1 MGEGVTLG
9 TIQGPRVRTTTPRID
24 FWHGIDFGKRSWESI
39 YELVQQ
45 RRRWVAARYGDEAF
59 ETKPLLEGYSE
70 FDLGDAGYS
79 WEQYRKILQPR
90 DVAQVKFVLN
100 RLEAEHD
107 ERHFIRLRPHCPK
120 CRGSRA
126 IARLSLC
133 MSMADGQRRRVEDS
147 SDTTLGWDSERVTV
161 QTERNQADLYL
172 NRDQLSRLA
181 PPQDLIEGI
190 IPSRGVGYITGRDR
204 SLKTF
209 LGIDIMMH
217 VATMQSH
224 WHRAGPNGADRPRR
238 RCDFRHQGKVIF
250 AAGEGVH
257 AFGPRMDAW
266 VAEQHVKGYGDAKI
280 LTRDGVRAIR
290 REGCAVCDAEADPDV
305 GHVGHLEFVEPDDVD
320 NESMVLVEGLG
331 PIENR
336 NIVIRQ
342 GTPNLFAG
350 GDDYLYLLALARRE
364 RPDLVV
370 LDTLALS
377 SGAADQQAAADMG
390 LVHERAAMIAEA
402 SGGVVMIVAH
412 TDKGDNDARGSS
424 VIEDNSDFVLHCL
437 RVDDDQLE
445 VTVAKRKD
453 AEDNW
458 KFQMGV
464 KQVDLE
470 WERTSLVLK
479 DFDGDRFQS
488 QEVLDGEKMDETVG
502 YASRFL
508 LETEKISFTANDLVG
523 YIGKSGF
530 SRPAVSKLLN
540 AALKAELV
548 EKQELPGKP
557 TQWKLSE
564 RQRAHLHQMGQD
576 VAWMDEVG

>member
-1 MGEGVTLG
+1 MSLG
-9 TIQGPRVRTTTPRID
+9 TIYGPRVRTTTPRID
-24 FWHGIDFGKRSWESI
+24 FWHGIDFTRRTWESI

-59 ETKPLLEGYSE
+59 ETKPLLEGYSA
-70 FDLGDAGYS
+70 FDLGDAGLS
-79 WEQYRKILQPR
+79 WDQYKRVLQPR
-90 DVAQVKFVLN
+90 DLSQVRFVLN

-107 ERHFIRLRPHCPK
+107 ERHFIRLRPHCPT
-120 CRGSRA
+120 CRGSR
-126 IARLSLC
+126 ILARLSLC
-133 MSMADGQRRRVEDS
+133 MSLADGQRRRVNDS
-147 SDTTLGWDSERVTV
+147 SDADLGWDTERVVV
-161 QTERNQADLYL
+161 QVERNQAELYL
-172 NRDQLSRLA
+172 NRQQLSQLA
-181 PPQDLIEGI
+181 PPKDLIEGI

-209 LGIDIMMH
+209 LAIDIMMT
-217 VATMQSH
+217 VATMLPWWHSAGQSGST
-224 WHRAGPNGADRPRR
+224 RDRR

-257 AFGPRMDAW
+257 SFGPRMDAW
-266 VAEQHVKGYGDAKI
+266 VAQQHVKGYGDPGI
-280 LTRDGVRAIR
+280 LTAGGDRAIR
-290 REGCAVCDAEADPDV
+290 RDDCATCGTLTDADV
-305 GHVGHLEFVEPDDVD
+305 GHVGHLEFVDPDDVD
-320 NESMVLVEGLG
+320 NLDMQLVEGLG
-331 PIENR
+331 AVENR

-377 SGAADQQAAADMG
+377 SGAADQQAASDMG
-390 LVHERAAMIAEA
+390 VVHERAAMIAEA
-402 SGGVVMIVAH
+402 SGGVVLIVAH
-412 TDKGDNDARGSS
+412 TDKADNDARGSS

-464 KQVDLE
+464 SQVDLDFGQ
-470 WERTSLVLK
+470 TSLILK

-488 QEVLDGEKMDETVG
+488 QEVLDGEKVDELIG
-502 YASRFL
+502 YASRFC
-508 LETEKISFTANDLVG
+508 LETKRTTFTANDLVLW
-523 YIGKSGF
+523 IGKGSF
-530 SRPAVSKLLN
+530 ARPAVSKFLN
-540 AALKAELV
+540 AALKSELV
-548 EKQELPGKP
+548 EKQEIAGSA
-557 TQWKLSE
+557 TIWKLSE
-564 RQRAHLHQMGQD
+564 RQRAHLKQMGQEVD
-576 VAWMDEVG
+576 WMDAID

>member
-1 MGEGVTLG
+1 MTLG
-9 TIQGPRVRTTTPRID
+9 TIYGPRVRTTTPRID
-24 FWHGIDFGKRSWESI
+24 FWHGIDFSKRSWESV

-79 WEQYRKILQPR
+79 WDQYRRILQPR
-90 DVAQVKFVLN
+90 DLSQVRFVLN
-100 RLEAEHD
+100 RLEAEHA
-107 ERHFIRLRPHCPK
+107 ERHFVRLRPHCPT
-120 CRGSRA
+120 CRGSR
-126 IARLSLC
+126 ILARLSLC
-133 MSMADGQRRRVEDS
+133 MSLADGQRRRVDDA
-147 SDTTLGWDSERVTV
+147 SDATLGWDTERVQLQV
-161 QTERNQADLYL
+161 ERNQADLYL
-172 NRDQLSRLA
+172 NRAQLAQLA

-209 LGIDIMMH
+209 LAIDIMMT
-217 VATMQSH
+217 VATMMPA
-224 WHRAGPNGADRPRR
+224 WHRAGADGKDRARR

-257 AFGPRMDAW
+257 SFGPRMDAW
-266 VAEQHVKGYGDAKI
+266 VAEQHVKGYGDPKVKTADGTAA
-280 LTRDGVRAIR
+280 LRRD
-290 REGCAVCDAEADPDV
+290 GCAVCANETDPDV
-305 GHVGHLEFVEPDDVD
+305 GHVGHLEFVDPEDVD
-320 NESMVLVEGLG
+320 SLDMRLVEGLG
-331 PIENR
+331 GIENR

-377 SGAADQQAAADMG
+377 SGAADQQAASDMG
-390 LVHERAAMIAEA
+390 VVHERAAMIAEA
-402 SGGVVMIVAH
+402 SGGVVLIVAH
-412 TDKGDNDARGSS
+412 TDKADNDARGSS

-470 WERTSLVLK
+470 WGQTSLILK
-479 DFDGDRFQS
+479 DFDGDKFQS
-488 QEVLDGEKMDETVG
+488 QENLDAEKIDDLVG
-502 YASRFL
+502 HASRMC
-508 LETEKISFTANDLVG
+508 LEQQVTSFKANDLVLW
-523 YIGKSGF
+523 IGKTGF
-530 SRPAVSKLLN
+530 NRPAVSKLLN
-540 AALKAELV
+540 AAIKLELV
-548 EKQELPGKP
+548 EKQEIPGQP
-557 TQWKLSE
+557 TLWRLSD
-564 RQRAHLHQMGQD
+564 RQRAHLKQMGQEVD
-576 VAWMDEVG
+576 WMDALD